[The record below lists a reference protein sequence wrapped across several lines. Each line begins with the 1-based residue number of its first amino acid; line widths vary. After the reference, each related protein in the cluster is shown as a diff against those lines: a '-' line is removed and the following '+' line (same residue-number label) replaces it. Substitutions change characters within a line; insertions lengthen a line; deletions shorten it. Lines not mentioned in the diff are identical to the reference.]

1 MLIYIR
7 VKKKPT
13 LIDRMGFVLKV
24 VIFKTKSVV
33 IFFQVEGTGCNSKTD
48 PYFKASPIL
57 S

>member
-24 VIFKTKSVV
+24 VIFKIKSVV
-33 IFFQVEGTGCNSKTD
+33 IFFQVEGTGAHACHE
-48 PYFKASPIL
+48 L
-57 S
+57 